1 MELGLFEKMKIIFNL
16 LFSSFM
22 SIEIFLFFFLLFV
35 LVIVNIK
42 IKNKFVPIILSIL
55 SFIFVVLFMVC
66 FSSYTLTCIDSFIMK
81 VMDYYYFPS
90 TVVFFFLFILAI
102 IIFVYTMFSKKVH
115 KVKKIFNYFCMMIMF
130 LFFSLFVS
138 VAGTLRIDLA
148 DPVMLYQNKQILA
161 VVQFSNLLFLLWI
174 IVTLFY
180 HLYLFFKKRFDKEKI
195 EN

>member
-55 SFIFVVLFMVC
+55 SFVFVVLFMVC

-130 LFFSLFVS
+130 LFFSLFVI